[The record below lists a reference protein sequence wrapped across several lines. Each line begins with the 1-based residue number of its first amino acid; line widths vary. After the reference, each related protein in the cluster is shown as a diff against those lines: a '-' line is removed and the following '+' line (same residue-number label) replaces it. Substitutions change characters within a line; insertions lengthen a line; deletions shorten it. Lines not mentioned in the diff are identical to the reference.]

1 MGLWKRKRLHANEQ
15 KRMSICSQWFPL
27 LFGKKRRHTVLLIDE
42 TDVKTTTW
50 YGLRMRKAKRKEL
63 HAYKHKMRNNGGLVV
78 LNVSET
84 IAGWDEKAKKTAI
97 SRHPP

>member
-1 MGLWKRKRLHANEQ
+1 MQMSKRE
-15 KRMSICSQWFPL
+15 C
-27 LFGKKRRHTVLLIDE
+27 LFVVSGSLYYLEKKRRHTVLLIDE